1 MSDSGS
7 NGDGQVFGHGH
18 GHGHGAGRSRGGDQH
33 FPAFTLSFFKQN
45 FPRSTE
51 VVPAGL

>member
-1 MSDSGS
+1 MSDLGS
-7 NGDGQVFGHGH
+7 NGFGHGHGH

-45 FPRSTE
+45 LPRSTE